1 MKILIVNV
9 TFRVL
14 MVPSDLSD
22 FITTSCSS
30 GTRSFTY
37 YSKTKETLC
46 ILQTAASAKQRLTES
61 TILKEFKD
69 SIWFLLS

>member
-22 FITTSCSS
+22 FITTSCRSD
-30 GTRSFTY
+30 TRSFTY

-46 ILQTAASAKQRLTES
+46 TSQTAASAKQRLTES

-69 SIWFLLS
+69 SIQYLLS

>member
-22 FITTSCSS
+22 FITTSCRSD
-30 GTRSFTY
+30 TRSFTY

-46 ILQTAASAKQRLTES
+46 TSQTAASAKQRLTES
-61 TILKEFKD
+61 TILKKFKD
-69 SIWFLLS
+69 SIQYLLS